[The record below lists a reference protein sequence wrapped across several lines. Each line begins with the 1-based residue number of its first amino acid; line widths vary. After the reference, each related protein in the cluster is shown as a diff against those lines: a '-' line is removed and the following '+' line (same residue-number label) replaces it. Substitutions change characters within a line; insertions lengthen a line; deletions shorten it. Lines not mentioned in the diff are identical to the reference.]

1 MSHHGKFELIL
12 ACIVVAVVIVLVV
25 VFKDTRFV
33 PD

>member
-1 MSHHGKFELIL
+1 MSHHKFELIL